1 MTPRCCKQQGIIELK
16 SKITFVIGGC
26 KSGKTRFAQHLA
38 ESMPHAPRVY
48 VATCRP
54 EDEEMRRRVARHQAE
69 RGDRWVTEE
78 VPVRLAE
85 VLPRLR
91 AEAGVILIDCL
102 TLWVSNLM
110 LADGTAEEVC
120 ARAGDL
126 IRRLTP
132 EGCPV
137 VIVSNEV
144 GTGIV
149 PENAL
154 ARAYR
159 DAMGSVNQQMAV
171 CADIVVHMVAGIPVA
186 IKGTLAT

>member
-1 MTPRCCKQQGIIELK
+1 LK
-16 SKITFVIGGC
+16 SKTTFVVGGC

-38 ESMPHAPRVY
+38 ESTLLSPRVY

-69 RGDRWVTEE
+69 RGGRWITEE
-78 VPVRLAE
+78 VPVRLPEA
-85 VLPRLR
+85 LLRLR

-110 LADGTAEEVC
+110 LSDDTAAAVSAAADE
-120 ARAGDL
+120 L
-126 IRRLTP
+126 IRSLTP
-132 EGCPV
+132 AGCPV

-159 DAMGSVNQQMAV
+159 DAVGSVNQRVAA
-171 CADIVVHMVAGIPVA
+171 CADSVVHMVAGIPVA
-186 IKGTLAT
+186 IKGTVAT